1 MRRDSFRYETWLIHA
16 WDRTHSY
23 MRHDSFTYETWLIH
37 IRDMTHS
44 YMRHDSFKWDA
55 DESCL
60 MCECVISYIYQWVMS
75 HVWMS
80 HVSYMNGSCLIYE
93 WVMPHIWM
101 GHASQVSS
109 ILDAD
114 ECDMTHSHMRHDSF
128 IYETWLIRMRRG
140 WVWHDSFTYE
150 TWLIHV
156 WDMTHS
162 YMRHDSFIWD
172 ADECDMT
179 HFIWDAH
186 QRDPPHRASGF
197 AKTRTGGQR
206 YIGCLLSDSPSCL
219 SMFLSKFASGSIQ
232 SPNQMLCWGISVL
245 ASHSEIPNFENK
257 LIKFPARIQLGYTR
271 ELGYTP
277 TVHIYSKW
285 NTKPWLNV

>member
-60 MCECVISYIYQWVMS
+60 MCECVISYI
-75 HVWMS
+75 
-80 HVSYMNGSCLIYE
+80 
-93 WVMPHIWM
+93 WM

-109 ILDAD
+109 
-114 ECDMTHSHMRHDSF
+114 
-128 IYETWLIRMRRG
+128 
-140 WVWHDSFTYE
+140 
-150 TWLIHV
+150 
-156 WDMTHS
+156 
-162 YMRHDSFIWD
+162 IWD

-285 NTKPWLNV
+285 NIKPWLNV